1 MSVITETLL
10 RSEFK
15 RNIPKRYEI
24 DKNTIL
30 TPSAKQY
37 LKEQQIEIVDVEVG
51 REQDKRENQYKKFEK
66 LKGDFQPKFI
76 SNYDGGMYE
85 EKPEFM
91 THISG
96 NKLVFKDDNRIV
108 FRGKLDSLQSC
119 VLKAQY
125 QLLEHD
131 ELQLSENLEDVLTL
145 IRKIL
150 RAEVMDEE
158 LEDIKLF
165 GLSFDQIRK
174 HSHAPKEHYGISHF
188 MPTVDMG
195 YPLIE
200 LNDLRTM
207 VRETEIAAMKAFR
220 KDLILERN
228 DLIQA
233 LNRMSSGIYVLMCRF
248 KSGFYLNKK
257 R

>member
-10 RSEFK
+10 RAEFK
-15 RNIPKRYEI
+15 RNIPKRYEV

-30 TPSAKQY
+30 TPSARQF
-37 LKEQQIEIVDVEVG
+37 LKENQIEIVDVELG
-51 REQDKRENQYKKFEK
+51 REKAKHENKYKAFEK
-66 LKGDFQPKFI
+66 LEGDFQPKFI
-76 SNYDGGMYE
+76 SSYDGGMYE
-85 EKPEFM
+85 VKPEFM
-91 THISG
+91 THING

-108 FRGKLDSLQSC
+108 FRGKLDSLQSS

-125 QLLEHD
+125 QLLTHNES
-131 ELQLSENLEDVLTL
+131 LLSEALGDVLTL

-158 LEDIKLF
+158 LEDTELF

-174 HSHAPKEHYGISHF
+174 HSHAPKEYYGISHF
-188 MPTVDMG
+188 MPSVEMG

-207 VRETEIAAMKAFR
+207 VRETEISAMKAFR
-220 KDLILERN
+220 KDLTLERK
-228 DLIQA
+228 DLIYA